1 VYEKQIS
8 ECESE
13 VQRFMKNLGAHE
25 PATIPLAAAKD
36 SVKKCKVMSPAKA
49 LCLREEAYRILGVDL
64 TTIPG
69 ISVLHIHAVIAEV
82 GPDLSKFRSPAAF
95 ASWLGLC
102 PDNDVSGGKVLWKFL
117 RSSALLPLRPSKPI
131 PKSRR
136 WKTGHFTCYLNRTS

>member
-1 VYEKQIS
+1 
-8 ECESE
+8 
-13 VQRFMKNLGAHE
+13 MKNLGAHTNL
-25 PATIPLAAAKD
+25 PPYPLAAAK
-36 SVKKCKVMSPAKA
+36 SVNIYKVMSPAKA
-49 LCLREEAYRILGVDL
+49 LCLHEEAYRILGVDL
-64 TTIPG
+64 TTNPG
-69 ISVLHIHAVIAEV
+69 ISVMHIQAVIAEV